1 MQVKA
6 IVLGT
11 ALAMAS
17 TAASA
22 ELRPRF
28 YFPRQVKREFT
39 NSDSRQGEVFAR
51 ANSAESQNNEEL
63 PVFTYSSKNDE
74 EEITFEKSVVHIAE
88 VQDSNDELSVTEGYV
103 AAYNNNPT
111 AYSSSSSDLPT
122 ESESST
128 KTSKSSTAV
137 PTEPAS
143 ETTSYENVKTT
154 PLDLEPE
161 LTSYLTVTAP
171 TTVVVPTKPTKIS
184 EDTSSDYQNTY
195 VSQPSSGK
203 SSSTEPFV
211 SLPVTTIDEET
222 SSSTNPETYIP
233 VPTSFLKGTGGSSY
247 TKSSSSEPYTTTPG
261 TVLESSSSSS
271 SSEPFVT
278 LPTSTDAA
286 SSGFPE
292 SYVTLPTTSLEDTT
306 STSATS
312 TSESQITLPATY
324 VDDDSTST
332 FPETLITIPTTVI
345 DGSISSHL
353 PETYVTVSSD
363 EHSSTEG
370 DRVATSTSSSSEYE
384 PTSAPA
390 ASSADREPTLVLGT
404 GHTTSRSV
412 SATETYHQPEL
423 TASSVESSSTKPTI
437 IPGPGASTTSSS
449 EQTTTDSLLI
459 PLPESTSG
467 HVGTGTAYTSEHA
480 TTTDPLLIPLP
491 ESTSGY
497 VGTGT
502 ATVSEHTTTTDP
514 LLIPLPESTSEHTT
528 TTDPLLIPLPESTS
542 GYVGTGTAPVTPPDV
557 ETSSNELVA
566 TSSDVPKVGYTSTP
580 GVETTTKP
588 VVPLPQSTTSDYAA
602 PVPETTGSGV
612 ATTTETPL
620 VPVPVLT
627 TSKLPVDIPQ
637 VTTSQPTVDLPKTT
651 SEPLI
656 PLPEVTSVKSLL
668 PLPET
673 TKEPSVPVPQST
685 TTEYGVPVP
694 KPTSASSATEI
705 TQLPLPKT
713 TSSEPLVPLPE
724 LTSVKSLLPL
734 PEATTE
740 PLATVPETTGV
751 PHVTTSEPLIPLPV
765 LTSSKPQTVPAD
777 KTTTPVVE
785 YPSSGIPSATASA
798 IETFPTEDAPIPTSS
813 AVSTESSGIV
823 LGPSGIISSVLDEVS
838 TSKVPLI
845 PGTSADETYVNTA
858 TSGAATGI
866 TTPIGVPTGSA
877 TTSDLL
883 RLPVTDS
890 LSEGYTSGAPTAPG
904 SSTTTSGSLV
914 IAPESTTSYLPPTG
928 VPIPTGTQD
937 QTTTGGATDVPV
949 GSSVIGSSAGVPTTG
964 AESLITVNPANPTST
979 GPTTPGIESTLTPDA
994 PVVGGSE
1001 GTGRPTSA
1009 PTSGAPVAT
1018 GTDTTAL
1025 PSAAPSYG
1033 DAKPIDASSS
1043 SSDAVEH
1050 TTDVPAAPTTTLPP
1064 VTSIAVV
1071 SYIQN
1076 TQDWLGTQLVQDTAA
1091 PTIASD
1097 APAPTAYEALP
1108 SDIPSSIDSGVDI
1121 VQPDKST
1128 LVRLCFDR
1136 NLHYGFVAK
1145 NFTAAQQIFA
1155 NVPHIVSYA
1164 EDIALEDVKVMSL
1177 VPLQTMNTLGFITTC
1192 AHMYVP
1198 SDIVTKL
1205 SSDIGLANSKVYS
1218 NPILIAAQLA
1228 ATINTSINIIPG
1240 ADEALVGNTAAPT
1253 NSPKSGTKGSTGNT
1267 DGKTG
1272 ENGGLFGSKT
1282 SDDDNA
1288 PQSPK
1293 QKGAT
1298 VGIAVG
1304 AIFVAAGYGAAMF
1317 IVARRYKSKK
1327 QSHRRSSSIS
1337 NTSSDMQQAEA
1348 GIAPPMMGGALMSR
1362 EFSSYGAMTPG
1373 ERESHGS
1380 GRSAG
1385 PSVRA
1390 AGISPPVAAENSL
1403 GWN

>member
-51 ANSAESQNNEEL
+51 TNSEESQNNEEL
-63 PVFTYSSKNDE
+63 PVFTYSTKNE
-74 EEITFEKSVVHIAE
+74 EEETTFEKSVVHIAQAQE
-88 VQDSNDELSVTEGYV
+88 PNDELGVSEGYV
-103 AAYNNNPT
+103 AAYNNPT

-122 ESESST
+122 ESSKETSESST
-128 KTSKSSTAV
+128 AA
-137 PTEPAS
+137 PTDLAS
-143 ETTSYENVKTT
+143 ETTSYQDLKTT
-154 PLDLEPE
+154 PMDIEPE
-161 LTSYLTVTAP
+161 ITSYLTVTAP
-171 TTVVVPTKPTKIS
+171 TTVVVPTKPTKIA
-184 EDTSSDYQNTY
+184 EDTSSDYPNTY
-195 VSQPSSGK
+195 VSQPSSIK
-203 SSSTEPFV
+203 SSATEPFV
-211 SLPVTTIDEET
+211 PLPVTTIDDET
-222 SSSTNPETYIP
+222 SRSTNPETYIH
-233 VPTSFLKGTGGSSY
+233 VPTSFLIGTGASSY
-247 TKSSSSEPYTTTPG
+247 AKSSISSSEPYPTTPG
-261 TVLESSSSSS
+261 TALESSSNPK

-278 LPTSTDAA
+278 LSTSTNAA

-292 SYVTLPTTSLEDTT
+292 SYVTFPTTSLEDSTPT
-306 STSATS
+306 STTIA
-312 TSESQITLPATY
+312 SESQITLPATY

-353 PETYVTVSSD
+353 PETYVTVSSS

-370 DRVATSTSSSSEYE
+370 DRVTTSTRTSSEYE

-390 ASSADREPTLVLGT
+390 AGSSDREPTLVLGT
-404 GHTTSRSV
+404 GHTTSRPA
-412 SATETYHQPEL
+412 SATESYHQPEL
-423 TASSVESSSTKPTI
+423 TASSVEPSSTKPII

-449 EQTTTDSLLI
+449 EQSTIANSLLI

-467 HVGTGTAYTSEHA
+467 HVGTGTAYTSEDA
-480 TTTDPLLIPLP
+480 TATTDPLLIP
-491 ESTSGY
+491 
-497 VGTGT
+497 
-502 ATVSEHTTTTDP
+502 
-514 LLIPLPESTSEHTT
+514 I
-528 TTDPLLIPLPESTS
+528 PESTS
-542 GYVGTGTAPVTPPDV
+542 GYVGTGTAPVTAPDV
-557 ETSSNELVA
+557 ETSSNGPVA
-566 TSSDVPKVGYTSTP
+566 TSTDVPKVGYTSTP
-580 GVETTTKP
+580 GVETNSALESSTSTGPIIVPLPETTTKP
-588 VVPLPQSTTSDYAA
+588 VVPLPQSTTSDYAVPA
-602 PVPETTGSGV
+602 PETTSRGV

-620 VPVPVLT
+620 VPLPVLT
-627 TSKLPVDIPQ
+627 TSNLPVDIPQ

-656 PLPEVTSVKSLL
+656 PLPEVTNVKSLL

-673 TKEPSVPVPQST
+673 TTEPLVPVPQST
-685 TTEYGVPVP
+685 TGDYGVPVP
-694 KPTSASSATEI
+694 KPTTASIVTTEI
-705 TQLPLPKT
+705 PELPLPKT
-713 TSSEPLVPLPE
+713 TSSEPLVPLPDI
-724 LTSVKSLLPL
+724 TSVKSLLPL
-734 PEATTE
+734 PETTTE
-740 PLATVPETTGV
+740 PAVTVPETTGV
-751 PHVTTSEPLIPLPV
+751 PYVTTSDPLILLPV

-777 KTTTPVVE
+777 KTTAPVE
-785 YPSSGIPSATASA
+785 YPTSGIPSATASA
-798 IETFPTEDAPIPTSS
+798 IETFPTEDAPIPTSTI
-813 AVSTESSGIV
+813 ANESSGIV
-823 LGPSGIISSVLDEVS
+823 LGPSGIISSVLDVIP
-838 TSKVPLI
+838 TSNVPLV
-845 PGTSADETYVNTA
+845 PGTTADETYVNTA

-866 TTPIGVPTGSA
+866 TTPMAVPTESA

-883 RLPVTDS
+883 RLPLTDS
-890 LSEGYTSGAPTAPG
+890 LSEGYTPGAPTAPG

-914 IAPESTTSYLPPTG
+914 IAPESTTSNLPPTDA
-928 VPIPTGTQD
+928 PIPTGTQD
-937 QTTTGGATDVPV
+937 QTTTGGATDVPA

-979 GPTTPGIESTLTPDA
+979 GPTTPGVESTLTPDA

-1009 PTSGAPVAT
+1009 PASGAPAAT
-1018 GTDTTAL
+1018 GTDTTAP
-1025 PSAAPSYG
+1025 PSAAPTYG
-1033 DAKPIDASSS
+1033 DSIPIDVSSS
-1043 SSDAVEH
+1043 SSYADGH
-1050 TTDVPAAPTTTLPP
+1050 TADVPAAPTTTQPP

-1071 SYIQN
+1071 SYIHN

-1108 SDIPSSIDSGVDI
+1108 SDIPSSIDSGI
-1121 VQPDKST
+1121 EITQPDKST

-1136 NLHYGFVAK
+1136 NLHYEFVAK
-1145 NFTAAQQIFA
+1145 NYTAAQQIFA
-1155 NVPHIVSYA
+1155 NVPRIVSYA
-1164 EDIALEDVKVMSL
+1164 EDIALEDVKVTSL

-1205 SSDIGLANSKVYS
+1205 SNDINLAISKIYS

-1228 ATINTSINIIPG
+1228 KTINPSIDIIPG
-1240 ADEALVGNTAAPT
+1240 ADEALVGNTYAPT
-1253 NSPKSGTKGSTGNT
+1253 NGPKSGSKGGTGNT
-1267 DGKTG
+1267 GKTG
-1272 ENGGLFGSKT
+1272 GNGGLFGSK
-1282 SDDDNA
+1282 SNDDDDSK
-1288 PQSPK
+1288 SPK
-1293 QKGAT
+1293 QKSTAVGIT
-1298 VGIAVG
+1298 VGA
-1304 AIFVAAGYGAAMF
+1304 ALFVAAGYGAAMF